1 MATLIPNM
9 LEFFYVL
16 IGVILFSSAWRVLR
30 DPSHPAKIGTTLFL
44 DHPGCAVCL
53 RQLYPQCH

>member
-30 DPSHPAKIGTTLFL
+30 DPNREF
-44 DHPGCAVCL
+44 
-53 RQLYPQCH
+53 R